1 MEIKSFWDNSWV
13 NALSGYS
20 SPCLTWYGQDRIE
33 LSGQVVNNWVT
44 KTQNLLAGD
53 LAAEP
58 GGVLALGLGLSWRD
72 LLWRIAG
79 WGLGLTVKNLTADAP
94 GSKEMTDLIAD
105 PDLVACAISDPAAGS
120 GFVESGIETYLVSLS
135 PLAWRYPES
144 LPAGFL
150 DGNREVLAQADQ
162 LLFPL
167 PSENFALADTDFR
180 VSVDGKASTDF
191 SRWCEQKVPGR
202 RILIKV
208 PEDATP
214 QSLALVVG
222 QIWRYQGAA
231 VVLEPNCGEIEKI
244 SSVEHIAEFIEL
256 NCR

>member
-1 MEIKSFWDNSWV
+1 MDEEYSWDNHWV
-13 NALSGYS
+13 SALAGIP
-20 SPCLTWYGQDRIE
+20 SPRLTWYGEDRIE
-33 LSGQVVNNWVT
+33 LSGQVVSNWVI

-58 GGVLALGLGLSWRD
+58 GGVLALGLGISWRD

-79 WGLGLTVKNLTADAP
+79 WGLGLTVKSLGESTAANQELA
-94 GSKEMTDLIAD
+94 SD
-105 PDLVACAISDPAAGS
+105 PDLVACAVTAPERGAC
-120 GFVESGIETYLVSLS
+120 FLKSGIETYLVSPS
-135 PLAWRYPES
+135 PLAWRYPEA

-150 DGNREVLAQADQ
+150 DGNREVLSQADQ

-167 PSENFALADTDFR
+167 PNQTSPIGDSSFETYEDRRLIPDF
-180 VSVDGKASTDF
+180 F
-191 SRWCEQKVPGR
+191 RWCEQNCPGR

-208 PEDATP
+208 TADSNP
-214 QSLALVVG
+214 QALALVIG

-244 SSVEHIAEFIEL
+244 SSLEHITKAIEL

>member
-1 MEIKSFWDNSWV
+1 MEIESFWENSWV
-13 NALSGYS
+13 SALSGNS

-33 LSGQVVNNWVT
+33 LSGQVVNNWVS

-79 WGLGLTVKNLTADAP
+79 WGLGLTVKNLTAYDP
-94 GSKEMTDLIAD
+94 GSTEMA
-105 PDLVACAISDPAAGS
+105 DLVACAISDPTAGS
-120 GFVESGIETYLVSLS
+120 GFVDSGIETYLVSLS
-135 PLAWRYPES
+135 PLAWRYPAD

-167 PSENFALADTDFR
+167 PSESFPLADTGFR
-180 VSVDGKASTDF
+180 VSVDGKAIADF

-208 PEDATP
+208 ARDATP
-214 QSLALVVG
+214 QSLALIIG

-231 VVLEPNCGEIEKI
+231 VALEPNCGEIEKI
-244 SSVEHIAEFIEL
+244 SSVEHISEFIEL